1 MARIPALLVA
11 SVLTLGLCAQ
21 APPPFR
27 NVLPET
33 TDPAHPASKLVTEIQ
48 EKRQHLADLNT
59 LSDTFGPR
67 LTGSEN
73 LRHAQAWV
81 MEKLKAYGAVNVRE
95 EAYDLG
101 LAWSRGIEWGR
112 LLGPNPRW
120 IPLNQMA
127 WTSATP
133 GSVQGDLVVVDA
145 RSVEELAPWRGKLK
159 GKIVLRTLPDDKRP
173 GLPTLADSDVARAEG
188 GRMGT
193 WLLNE
198 GAAAALAMSA
208 KKDGLVLMRGGDGR
222 DPAMPQ
228 VPTAIVAP
236 EAYRMLF
243 RLASSDTPQ
252 RLELSLGGTFSPKP
266 VKAYNVVADL
276 PGTDKADEAV
286 ILGGHFDSWDLATG
300 TMDNGTGSMMA
311 VEVLRAIQACG
322 LKPRRTLR
330 VVLWTGEEQGLL
342 GARAHVASTD
352 LSKIQAVLN
361 QDTGS
366 GWMRGL
372 NLWGREDLR
381 PAMAAVQS
389 SVHDL
394 GIKDLPLGNRRLG
407 YSDHAP
413 YGWAGI
419 PSFVAMVDSADYGV
433 IYHAT
438 TDTLDHL
445 IPDQWTHMVQGMA
458 VITWELLNM
467 EQRLPHVAPIDK
479 K

>member
-1 MARIPALLVA
+1 MRPVPAFFLAATLL
-11 SVLTLGLCAQ
+11 LGLGAQ
-21 APPPFR
+21 APNPYR
-27 NVLPET
+27 NTFPET
-33 TDPAHPASKLVTEIQ
+33 ADPARPAVRLAQEIHR
-48 EKRQHLADLNT
+48 KRQHVADLT
-59 LSDTFGPR
+59 ELSDRFGPR

-73 LRHAQAWV
+73 LRRAQAWV
-81 MEKLKAYGAVNVRE
+81 MDKLKAYGAVNVHE
-95 EAYDLG
+95 EPYDLG
-101 LAWSRGIEWGR
+101 LAWTRGVEWGR
-112 LLGPNPRW
+112 LIGEHPRW
-120 IPLNQMA
+120 ISLNQMA
-127 WTSATP
+127 WTRATP
-133 GSVQGDLVVVDA
+133 GPVQGELVVVDA
-145 RSVEELAPWRGKLK
+145 RSVEELAPWKGRLK

-173 GLPTLADSDVARAEG
+173 ALPQLADSDVARAEG
-188 GRMGT
+188 GRMGH
-193 WLLNE
+193 WLLQE
-198 GAAAALAMSA
+198 GAAAALVMSA

-222 DPAMPQ
+222 DPNLPQ

-243 RLASSDTPQ
+243 RLVQGGTPQ
-252 RLELSLGGTFSPKP
+252 RMELNLQGTFSPKP

-276 PGTDKADEAV
+276 PGTDKADEVV

-300 TMDNGTGSMMA
+300 TMDNGTGAMMA
-311 VEVLRAIQACG
+311 VEVLRAIQAAG

-342 GARAHVASTD
+342 GARAHVASTN
-352 LSKIQAVLN
+352 LAKIQAVLN

-366 GWMRGL
+366 GWMKGL

-389 SVHDL
+389 AVHDL

-413 YGWAGI
+413 YGWAGV
-419 PSFVAMVDSADYGV
+419 PSFVAMVESLDYGV

-438 TDTLDHL
+438 TDTIDHL
-445 IPDQWTHMVQGMA
+445 NPEAWTHMVQGMA
-458 VITWELLNM
+458 GIAWELLNM

-479 K
+479 N